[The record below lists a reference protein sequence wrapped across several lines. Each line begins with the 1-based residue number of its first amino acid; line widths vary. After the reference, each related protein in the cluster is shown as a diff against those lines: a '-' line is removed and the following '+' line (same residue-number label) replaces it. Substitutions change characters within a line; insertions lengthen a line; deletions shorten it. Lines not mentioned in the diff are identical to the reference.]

1 MAETVF
7 SKPLDGEVASLNDA
21 ITKIGNFGDWVSAS
35 LPFTPTADGFLYMWL
50 NPSSTS
56 GAYVRLTYVQNTR
69 TIQLA
74 LNAKAGDGV
83 SGIFPVKKDCQIT
96 QAALT
101 NGTVGCSFMP
111 LA

>member
-1 MAETVF
+1 MADRI
-7 SKPLDGEVASLNDA
+7 SNSLNDA
-21 ITKIGNFGDWVSAS
+21 ITKIGNFGDWVAES
-35 LPFTPTADGFLYMWL
+35 LPFTPAADGFLYMWL
-50 NPSSTS
+50 NPSSVS

-83 SGIFPVKKDCQIT
+83 SGIFPVKKNCQIT

-101 NGTVGCSFMP
+101 NGTVACSFMP